1 MMILCMLLVK
11 LNHLIVLILKQR
23 EKKYHGMILEGKF
36 ILFNIVFLYIITS
49 KNKIQL
55 NVLV

>member
-49 KNKIQL
+49 KNKI
-55 NVLV
+55 